1 MLLLS
6 YGNYI
11 NRVSNR
17 EPEISTLYGEDIKYE
32 IKDDAYEL
40 FS

>member
-6 YGNYI
+6 YRNYI
-11 NRVSNR
+11 NSVSNW
-17 EPEISTLYGEDIKYE
+17 EPKTSTLYGEDIKYE